1 VNLFKERFDHL
12 KCRFYK
18 REKGEVRKNLCM
30 AELAILGVAGEART
44 LSDVEVIDTCLSD
57 ESFKDCNRFQWVE
70 REKDKEILKS
80 TF

>member
-1 VNLFKERFDHL
+1 
-12 KCRFYK
+12 
-18 REKGEVRKNLCM
+18 M
-30 AELAILGVAGEART
+30 AEMAILGVAGEART
-44 LSDVEVIDTCLSD
+44 LSDVEVIDVCLSD